1 MAKKNLCA
9 MIEEE
14 LHTKVCEERD
24 KAGMT
29 NGEYVTMLLT
39 EYYTMK
45 ENGGNTM
52 AQESGKTR
60 TMAFQISEGLFQ
72 RIKEH
77 LERETK
83 RLGYKVTQKDFVIG
97 LIEAALAEAEQ
108 EDTQPPA
115 EADEP
120 QDSKEEEVSAEP
132 EASNE
137 DADGAGNEAD
147 SGQPPEAGETDT
159 TGE

>member
-9 MIEEE
+9 MIEED

-52 AQESGKTR
+52 AQESGKER
-60 TMAFQISEGLFQ
+60 TLAFQISEDLFQ
-72 RIKEH
+72 RIKAH
-77 LERETK
+77 LERESR
-83 RLGYKVTQKDFVIG
+83 RLGSKVTQKDFVIG
-97 LIEAALAEAEQ
+97 LIEAALAEAEAEQ

-120 QDSKEEEVSAEP
+120 QDSKEEEE
-132 EASNE
+132 EA
-137 DADGAGNEAD
+137 
-147 SGQPPEAGETDT
+147 
-159 TGE
+159 